1 MSTEEKIQLLN
12 HNQNES
18 MAKDGLSAGSKL
30 KETLLI
36 IAILFNLT
44 LIHCVDTM
52 PLSFFNYEAKKR
64 GLKDYQTGIIMG
76 CYDFGRII
84 AAPVAPL
91 IVSIGT
97 YYSINIH
104 CAMNSRHGPGN
115 TSGLVD
121 PLYHI

>member
-1 MSTEEKIQLLN
+1 MTMSKEEKRELLTQE
-12 HNQNES
+12 HNEIVTQ
-18 MAKDGLSAGSKL
+18 DGLASGSKP

-91 IVSIGT
+91 IVSILINHM
-97 YYSINIH
+97 INID
-104 CAMNSRHGPGN
+104 C
-115 TSGLVD
+115 V
-121 PLYHI
+121 HI